1 MKMSPIPFKVTAFL
15 VTITFTNL
23 RLFSF
28 SLNTDGLALLA
39 LKAAIRTDPT
49 DTLASWTEKDPTPC
63 HWHGITCINH
73 RVASLSLPNK
83 NLTGYIPS
91 ELGLLDSLT
100 RLTLSRN
107 NFSKVIPLHLFNASA
122 LRFLDLSHNSLSGPI
137 PAKIESL
144 QALTHLDL
152 SSNCLNGSLPASLI
166 KLKSLSGTLN
176 LSYNSF
182 SGEIPGSYGFFPVM
196 VSLDLRHN
204 NLSGKVPLVGSLVNQ
219 GPTAFAGNPS
229 LCGFPLQTP
238 CPEAVNITISDNPE
252 NPKDPN
258 PVFIPGSVENV
269 KTKTESIAVP
279 LISGVS
285 VVISVVSVSA
295 WLYRKRWG
303 ANEGKVGK
311 EKIDKTDNNEVT
323 FKEEGQDGKFV
334 VIDEGFNLELEDLL
348 RASAYVVG
356 KGRSGIVYKVVVGV
370 PGTVVPTAV
379 AVRRLGEGDA
389 TWKLKEFESEVEA
402 MGRVHHPNIVR
413 LRAYYFAQDEKLL
426 VSDFIGNGSLY
437 SALHESYKLGGEIG
451 IVNLVEASKPCQML
465 PMTVHVEAS
474 KLCQNVFQRASSTL
488 PVLSWVARLKI
499 AQGIA
504 RGLMYIHEHSPRKHV
519 HGNLKSTKILLDDEL
534 QPCISSFGL
543 TRIVSS
549 GSRFSTSASKGK
561 YLNPTFSSAVG
572 LKISAPNIYLA
583 PEARVSGS
591 KLTQKCDVFAFGIV
605 LMELLTGRL
614 PDARPE
620 NDGKG
625 LDSLVRNVFREECPL
640 SEIIDQ
646 ALLSEVHAKKQVVA
660 VFHIAL
666 NCTELDPELRPR
678 MRTVSENLDGIKLH

>member
-23 RLFSF
+23 RLLSF

-49 DTLASWTEKDPTPC
+49 DTLASWTETDPTPC

-73 RVASLSLPNK
+73 RVTSLSLPNK

-107 NFSKVIPLHLFNASA
+107 NFSKVQ
-122 LRFLDLSHNSLSGPI
+122 FLPRLNL
-137 PAKIESL
+137 L

-166 KLKSLSGTLN
+166 KLRSLSGTLN

-182 SGEIPGSYGFFPVM
+182 SEEIPGSYGFFPVM

-204 NLSGKVPLVGSLVNQ
+204 NLSGKVPLVGSLVSQ

-258 PVFIPGSVENV
+258 PVFIPGSVESV
-269 KTKTESIAVP
+269 KIKTESIAVP

-285 VVISVVSVSA
+285 VVIGVVSVSA
-295 WLYRKRWG
+295 WLCRKKWG

-311 EKIDKTDNNEVT
+311 EKIDKSDNNEVT
-323 FKEEGQDGKFV
+323 FKEEGQGGKFM

-356 KGRSGIVYKVVVGV
+356 KSRSGIVYKVAVGV
-370 PGTVVPTAV
+370 PGTVVPTVV

-426 VSDFIGNGSLY
+426 ISDFIGNGSLY
-437 SALHESYKLGGEIG
+437 SALH
-451 IVNLVEASKPCQML
+451 VVECVGV
-465 PMTVHVEAS
+465 T
-474 KLCQNVFQRASSTL
+474 FQVLNKFQTTRIYSGPSSTL

-519 HGNLKSTKILLDDEL
+519 HGNIKSTKILLDDEL
-534 QPCISSFGL
+534 HPYISSFGL
-543 TRIVSS
+543 TRFVSS
-549 GSRFSTSASKGK
+549 GSRFSTSASKK
-561 YLNPTFSSAVG
+561 QYLNQAFSSGVG
-572 LKISAPNIYLA
+572 LKISAPSNIYLA

-614 PDARPE
+614 PESRPE

-625 LDSLVRNVFREECPL
+625 LDSLVRNVFREERPL
-640 SEIIDQ
+640 SEIIDP

>member
-1 MKMSPIPFKVTAFL
+1 MSLIPFKVTAFL
-15 VTITFTNL
+15 ILITFSNL
-23 RLFSF
+23 SLLSF
-28 SLNTDGLALLA
+28 SLSTDGLALLA
-39 LKAAIRTDPT
+39 LKAAITTDPT
-49 DTLASWTEKDPTPC
+49 DTLASWTETDPTPC
-63 HWHGITCINH
+63 HWRGVTCINH

-107 NFSKVIPLHLFNASA
+107 NFSKLIPSHLFNAST
-122 LRFLDLSHNSLSGPI
+122 LRFVDLSHNSLSGPI

-144 QALTHLDL
+144 QELTHLDL
-152 SSNCLNGSLPASLI
+152 SSNFLNGSLPESLI
-166 KLKSLSGTLN
+166 KLKSLAGTLN

-182 SGEIPGSYGFFPVM
+182 SGEIPGSYGFFSVM

-258 PVFIPGSVENV
+258 PVFSPRSVEKV
-269 KTKTESIAVP
+269 KTKTGSVAVP

-285 VVISVVSVSA
+285 VVVGVVSVSV
-295 WLYRKRWG
+295 WLYRKKRG
-303 ANEGKVGK
+303 PDEGKMGK
-311 EKIDKTDNNEVT
+311 EEKIEKSDHNEVA
-323 FKEEGQDGKFV
+323 FNDEGQKGKFV
-334 VIDEGFNLELEDLL
+334 VMDEGFNLDLEDLL

-356 KGRSGIVYKVVVGV
+356 KSRSGIVYKVVVGGSGS
-370 PGTVVPTAV
+370 GTVVPTVV
-379 AVRRLGEGDA
+379 AVRRLSEGDA

-402 MGRVHHPNIVR
+402 IERVHHPNILR
-413 LRAYYFAQDEKLL
+413 LRAYYFADDEKLL
-426 VSDFIGNGSLY
+426 VSDFIRNGSLY
-437 SALHESYKLGGEIG
+437 SALHGGPS
-451 IVNLVEASKPCQML
+451 NAL
-465 PMTVHVEAS
+465 
-474 KLCQNVFQRASSTL
+474 TL
-488 PVLSWVARLKI
+488 LSWAARLKI
-499 AQGIA
+499 AQGTA
-504 RGLMYIHEHSPRKHV
+504 RGLMHIHEHIPRKYV

-534 QPCISSFGL
+534 HPYISSFGL
-543 TRIVSS
+543 TRLVSS
-549 GSRFSTSASKGK
+549 GAKFTTSASRKQ
-561 YLNPTFSSAVG
+561 YLNQAISSAMG
-572 LKISAPNIYLA
+572 LKVSAPSDIYLA

-591 KLTQKCDVFAFGIV
+591 KFTQNCDVYSFGIV

-614 PDARPE
+614 PNAGPE

-625 LDSLVRNVFREECPL
+625 LESLVRKVFREERPL
-640 SEIIDQ
+640 SEIIDP

-678 MRTVSENLDGIKLH
+678 MRTVSESLDRIKLH